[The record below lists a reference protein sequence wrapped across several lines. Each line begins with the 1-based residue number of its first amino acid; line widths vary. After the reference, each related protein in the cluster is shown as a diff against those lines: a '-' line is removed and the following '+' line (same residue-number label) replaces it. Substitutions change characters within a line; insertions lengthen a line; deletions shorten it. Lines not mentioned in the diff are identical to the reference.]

1 MSVKTREDFTQRIE
15 TIEKGYEYMLAY
27 AAQGRDSDGEGE
39 GEGGSASSA
48 IRDHLQE
55 MEKAL
60 EGLGGVAV
68 STIGHYSTE
77 LAEASRAFLDA
88 LEADAGKAQ
97 GAIRL
102 VLVQPGISSQLIDNL
117 NASIHVR
124 ALLTDLFV
132 IDEALK
138 KLL

>member
-15 TIEKGYEYMLAY
+15 AIEKGYEYMLAY
-27 AAQGRDSDGEGE
+27 AAQGRDSDGE

-124 ALLTDLFV
+124 ALLTDLFA

>member
-27 AAQGRDSDGEGE
+27 AAQGRDSDGE

>member
-15 TIEKGYEYMLAY
+15 AIEKGYEYMLAY
-27 AAQGRDSDGEGE
+27 AAQGRDSD

-60 EGLGGVAV
+60 EGLGGIAV
-68 STIGHYSTE
+68 STIGHYSAE

-102 VLVQPGISSQLIDNL
+102 VLAQPGISSQLIDNL